1 MRDTGKITIT
11 IAEYKKFLRDEV
23 LLDEITNR
31 AKNEKYFS
39 GSDIKI
45 MLGIPE
51 KEDEE

>member
-11 IAEYKKFLRDEV
+11 VAEYKKFLRDEV

-39 GSDIKI
+39 GSAIKS